1 MPNGAFY
8 TQTSIKSRVV
18 IKIVVTFLNY
28 IFIINICESIKYVCQ
43 NIPMIGLGWQ
53 YQHEN
58 H

>member
-1 MPNGAFY
+1 MVLF
-8 TQTSIKSRVV
+8 IRRRLLRVGV
-18 IKIVVTFLNY
+18 IKIVVTFLNH